1 MRARHPLSGR
11 KFLFVNAAFTSHIVQ
26 LTRAE
31 SEALLQFL
39 YRHVE
44 KHLAFQTR
52 IHWTPNTLVFWDNWA
67 TQHHA
72 VWDYY
77 PFERWGQRVS
87 AFIGHGPQKA

>member
-1 MRARHPLSGR
+1 MSGR

-52 IHWTPNTLVFWDNWA
+52 VRWTPNTLIFWDNWA